1 MFFPLSSISA
11 FILVIVIG
19 MEDGLA
25 KNKSSSQISQKKSTR
40 SLFMARYKRL
50 STQQKLRLYNVMIST
65 MAALERSYYGRSRS
79 SSAFPSFWDIWLTRA
94 YAQSSSSCF
103 YGGHIIND
111 CNWSQARRRYNTC
124 QVNGVTGVRC
134 NSNILLSEGICV
146 YTMEYARRQGL
157 RNYSTTQACVYAD
170 TQITVQHLEGRNPG
184 FTNNQIVRQQLNP
197 NPDFDGLYEL
207 LIL

>member
-1 MFFPLSSISA
+1 MKNTVKSIRYALFLYLSSIIV
-11 FILVIVIG
+11 FILVVLIA
-19 MEDGLA
+19 MEDGWA
-25 KNKSSSQISQKKSTR
+25 KGKPNPQISQKKSTG
-40 SLFMARYKRL
+40 SLFMARYKQL

-79 SSAFPSFWDIWLTRA
+79 SSALRSFWDIWLTRA

-111 CNWSQARRRYNTC
+111 CNWSRARRQYNAC

-146 YTMEYARRQGL
+146 YTMEYARRARTKKL
-157 RNYSTTQACVYAD
+157 
-170 TQITVQHLEGRNPG
+170 
-184 FTNNQIVRQQLNP
+184 
-197 NPDFDGLYEL
+197 
-207 LIL
+207 